1 MNLNLLEY
9 LIACVSEF
17 ANTYN
22 MSQKNSFDYLY
33 KYKGI
38 DFLNKHYEIEHT
50 LSIEE
55 AINDLTIICRK
66 NGGDL

>member
-22 MSQKNSFDYLY
+22 MSQKNSFNYLY

-55 AINDLTIICRK
+55 TINDLTIICRK

>member
-1 MNLNLLEY
+1 MNLNILEY

-22 MSQKNSFDYLY
+22 MSQKNSFNYLY

-38 DFLNKHYEIEHT
+38 EFLNKHYEIEHT

>member
-22 MSQKNSFDYLY
+22 MSQKNSFNYLY